1 MLAMS
6 SFPGAADGQE
16 CVDHVK
22 SRVIA
27 EGAKAFE
34 NYKKNIVSSIEEEGI
49 ETDEEGKSLFTQITQ
64 DDNEKYAH
72 PAIAS
77 ISRRI

>member
-1 MLAMS
+1 MS

-16 CVDHVK
+16 WVDHVK

-34 NYKKNIVSSIEEEGI
+34 NYKK
-49 ETDEEGKSLFTQITQ
+49 TQFPQ
-64 DDNEKYAH
+64 LMRKEQKQMRKENRYLH
-72 PAIAS
+72 
-77 ISRRI
+77 R